1 MSFFTMSQKENVIS
15 TTNILQKKDKLS
27 FRTDDPYKATQTS
40 LNASITYGQPTRGA
54 SPPKINM
61 TMFSKDPTNSNQ
73 STFLR
78 KCDRMSEAEG
88 RPVMMGNRNNFSSAS
103 GMFPNNK
110 SMLGGFHALVKP
122 RLPNASMMM
131 QEHSDVRA
139 RGAEISYED
148 AKMRLA
154 EYLGGEFENFK
165 QNIKG
170 MDLTKKKEFE
180 DVIGNVN
187 PSIFFLLVYLFFL
200 RF

>member
-27 FRTDDPYKATQTS
+27 FRTDDPYKATQSS

-61 TMFSKDPTNSNQ
+61 NMFTKDPNNSNQ
-73 STFLR
+73 SAFLR

-88 RPVMMGNRNNFSSAS
+88 RPPLMGNRNNFSSTS

-122 RLPNASMMM
+122 RMQNTSMMHENIDM
-131 QEHSDVRA
+131 RT
-139 RGAEISYED
+139 RGGEIKYED

-154 EYLGGEFENFK
+154 EYLGGEFESFK
-165 QNIKG
+165 QSIKG

-180 DVIGNVN
+180 NVIGNVKS
-187 PSIFFLLVYLFFL
+187 SIFFALFIYFLLA